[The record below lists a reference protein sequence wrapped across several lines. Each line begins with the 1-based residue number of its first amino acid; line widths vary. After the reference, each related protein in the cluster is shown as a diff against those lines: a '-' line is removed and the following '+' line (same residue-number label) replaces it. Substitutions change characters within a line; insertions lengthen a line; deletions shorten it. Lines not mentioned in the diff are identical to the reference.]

1 MSRYAQPMSQTLA
14 EMKMNDPKLL
24 KVFNKLKPK
33 ATVKIK
39 HSSTLEK
46 GKDFIEYIVKSKNTL
61 RNGVEKI
68 TLARKDSPTSVKRF
82 LYNRDGKVTFA
93 VGDMAASIDDI
104 KETLEEGYEKEV
116 LNVLSDAG
124 IDGYFRNGKL
134 YVDKRDAKDAKAALE
149 DADNIIKL
157 PKMVKEEV
165 ELEEMKMTH
174 VLINMQGKVQ
184 GYTSNEK
191 DAKEMARRTKST
203 IHPIKKPITDKTL
216 EKMNALAKTPKELQD
231 LGIID
236 ERVVDPADVDDD
248 ATDADKKAADKNMIM
263 QMRKAMD
270 VKGNMKIEFG
280 DGKKEKVDPKI
291 LQMMVT
297 AHGKIQKPRDKE
309 KFVAMIGKSKR
320 DMLNVAKKLSTL
332 KMDLDKED
340 EPIVK
345 KVVQMLKKASKAH
358 AGQADDLD
366 KAIKETLDI
375 KEGTWKM
382 PDNPKEI
389 AALKKLMSRPLPI
402 GNTEDEKM
410 YKDSANAK
418 LYGLLGDDEL
428 FDALGALEDKGKEKA
443 DARPVIIKWFQQRAK
458 DDSYGLG
465 DETKELGKK
474 IGLKMEY
481 VPEGLELDE
490 GKMKQFHMMQD
501 DGKSAEEIAKAL
513 KLDLKTVKALM
524 KESLD
529 EKYELYHKTF
539 SGAMQHAYDYAKKK
553 LGIIVDPKEIDNK
566 VATGPRKPSE
576 GKTNKYRL
584 KGKGGNLQIQVYNK
598 GGSKPFELNMYKEE
612 NEMSDKLTDGN
623 LSLKETVMK
632 MWQEAKSPEQQAAI
646 AIAKKEK
653 EKKEEPDEGN
663 LFTKALKDAR
673 DKGEKTF
680 TVAGK
685 TYDVKSEKLVGGQKK
700 LDKDKDGDIDAKDF
714 AMLRKSKKKDNTE
727 SFERYHQTKQ
737 GSLRD
742 AVLQMWGEGVKE
754 NKKTLTKEKKD
765 GIKKMTDTG
774 KEMTPVETSVK
785 MPKVKESKNKV

>member
-165 ELEEMKMTH
+165 E
-174 VLINMQGKVQ
+174 
-184 GYTSNEK
+184 
-191 DAKEMARRTKST
+191 
-203 IHPIKKPITDKTL
+203 
-216 EKMNALAKTPKELQD
+216 D
-231 LGIID
+231 LD
-236 ERVVDPADVDDD
+236 EIDPADIDLD

-291 LQMMVT
+291 LQMMIN

-309 KFVAMIGKSKR
+309 KFVAMISKSKR

-612 NEMSDKLTDGN
+612 NEMSDKLTGGN
-623 LSLKETVMK
+623 LSLKETVMQ

-774 KEMTPVETSVK
+774 KEVTPVETSVK

>member
-291 LQMMVT
+291 LHMMIN

-309 KFVAMIGKSKR
+309 KFVAMISKSKR

>member
-291 LQMMVT
+291 LQMMIN

-309 KFVAMIGKSKR
+309 KFVAMISKSKR

>member
-216 EKMNALAKTPKELQD
+216 EKMNALQKTPKELQD

-236 ERVVDPADVDDD
+236 ERMVDPADVDDD

-291 LQMMVT
+291 LQMMIN

-309 KFVAMIGKSKR
+309 KFVAMISKSKR

-612 NEMSDKLTDGN
+612 NEMSDKLTGGN
-623 LSLKETVMK
+623 LSLKETVMQ

>member
-291 LQMMVT
+291 LQMMIN

-309 KFVAMIGKSKR
+309 KFVAMISKSKR

-612 NEMSDKLTDGN
+612 NKMYDKLTDGN
-623 LSLKETVMK
+623 LSLKETVLK
-632 MWQEAKSPEQQAAI
+632 LWQEA
-646 AIAKKEK
+646 AKDK
-653 EKKEEPDEGN
+653 DEGN
-663 LFTKALKDAR
+663 AFGAALQAAKE
-673 DKGEKTF
+673 KGEKTF

-685 TYDVKSEKLVGGQKK
+685 EYDVKTEKLVGGQKK
-700 LDKDKDGDIDAKDF
+700 LDKDKDGDIDGKDF
-714 AMLRKSKKKDNTE
+714 AMMRKKKKTE
-727 SFERYHQTKQ
+727 DVEEERYRYLETKK

-742 AVLQMWGEGVKE
+742 AVLQMWGE
-754 NKKTLTKEKKD
+754 KKDLTKEMENGKNKK
-765 GIKKMTDTG
+765 TDTG
-774 KEMTPVETSVK
+774 KEMTPVDMSPK

>member
-157 PKMVKEEV
+157 PKMGKEEV

-291 LQMMVT
+291 LQMMIN

-309 KFVAMIGKSKR
+309 KFVAMISKSKR